1 MRVVRDLIVDAYN
14 VMHASPEYRRLLDR
28 DVATACERLV
38 DGLASY
44 AAGRW
49 HATVVFDGGGR
60 NGEETRAETGGVVV
74 INTAAGNSADTV
86 VERLAREA
94 RDAARA
100 AVVVTSDATTQWTV
114 LGEGI
119 TRMSARELIADM
131 AIERGE
137 SREHGRRG
145 PRSSTLD
152 ARVSEAARSS
162 LLRML
167 ESQERADP
175 E

>member
-1 MRVVRDLIVDAYN
+1 VRDLIVDGYN
-14 VMHASPEYRRLLDR
+14 VIHASPEYRRLLDL
-28 DVATACERLV
+28 DVATACGRLV

-49 HATVVFDGGGR
+49 HVTVVFDGGGQS
-60 NGEETRAETGGVVV
+60 GEETRTETGGVVV
-74 INTAAGNSADTV
+74 INTAAGTTADTV

-94 RDAARA
+94 REASRG
-100 AVVVTSDATTQWTV
+100 VIVVTSDATTQWTV
-114 LGEGI
+114 LGGG
-119 TRMSARELIADM
+119 TVRMSARELIAEM
-131 AIERGE
+131 AGERGE
-137 SREHGRRG
+137 SDQHRRGG

-152 ARVSEAARSS
+152 ARVSKAARSS

-167 ESQERADP
+167 EGRERGDP

>member
-1 MRVVRDLIVDAYN
+1 MRDLIVDGFN
-14 VMHASPEYRRLLDR
+14 VMHASGEYRSILER
-28 DVATACERLV
+28 DVATACNRLV

-44 AAGRW
+44 GAGRW
-49 HATVVFDGGGR
+49 RVTVVFDGGGLS
-60 NGEETRAETGGVVV
+60 GEETLTRAGGVVR
-74 INTAAGNSADTV
+74 IHTAAGTTADTV
-86 VERLAREA
+86 IERLAREA
-94 RDAARA
+94 RDAARGA
-100 AVVVTSDATTQWTV
+100 TVVTSDATTQWTV

-137 SREHGRRG
+137 SREHRRRG
-145 PRSSTLD
+145 TRSSTLD
-152 ARVSEAARSS
+152 ARVSDAARSS

-167 ESQERADP
+167 DRQVRHDP